1 MRKKKDILRIM
12 MFIYSTLFYL
22 CRKQRYENNMNPLFD
37 KPFTFDRVIRI
48 VFGILVISGIIYLIA
63 LLRNALL
70 PFLIAWLLAYMMQPF
85 VKFFQYKL
93 CFKSR
98 ILSIMAV
105 LVTLGLLITLL
116 IVMVVPSIAA
126 EADKTLELIRTHDPG
141 EGHVPLIPHSW
152 MEYLESNVNFAQIME
167 LLSKENLLKAVKQ
180 IAPQLW
186 SILSNTFSILFSITI
201 VFVILLYFIF
211 ILLDYEKIANGGSDL
226 IPERYRPFLQGLA
239 EDVEYSMNR
248 YFRGQS
254 LIALSVGILLASGFK
269 IINFPLAVTL
279 GLFIGV
285 LNLIPYMQAIGII
298 PMILLSL
305 LRSAETGENFWLI
318 FGLAILVLGIVQCI
332 QDLYLTPRIMGK
344 AMGLNPA
351 IILLS
356 LSIWG
361 TILGFIGLIIALP
374 LTTLCLSY
382 YKRFILHEYN
392 ELDSRSLAHHPKQEE
407 INSDLIAKK

>member
-1 MRKKKDILRIM
+1 MD
-12 MFIYSTLFYL
+12 
-22 CRKQRYENNMNPLFD
+22 PLFD

-116 IVMVVPSIAA
+116 VVMVIPSIAA

-211 ILLDYEKIANGGSDL
+211 ILLDYEKIANGWIDL

-254 LIALSVGILLASGFK
+254 LIALSVGVLLAIGFK

-305 LRSAETGENFWLI
+305 LCSAETGENFWLI
-318 FGLAILVLGIVQCI
+318 FGMAILVLGIVQCI

-382 YKRFILHEYN
+382 YKRFILHEDN
-392 ELDSRSLAHHPKQEE
+392 ELDPGNLAHQPKREK